1 MLEYHI
7 QSFHYMLEY
16 HIQCFHYMLEYH
28 IQVTSWNLDCGSPRN
43 EGSWILDSSKPYVY
57 QYSALQDAP
66 WSIVSLPQCGR
77 NRTPHMSQYPPILFT
92 RLEYHIHMIHTP
104 LSVLS
109 ICCILFIEQK
119 TTISR
124 IHYKR

>member
-43 EGSWILDSSKPYVY
+43 EGSWILDSPKPHVY

-77 NRTPHMSQYPPILFT
+77 NRTPHMSQYPPILPYQARISHPHDTHTIVRVEHMLYFIY
-92 RLEYHIHMIHTP
+92 RAKDYHIPHS
-104 LSVLS
+104 L
-109 ICCILFIEQK
+109 
-119 TTISR
+119 
-124 IHYKR
+124 